1 MSDYPRL
8 TEMGVT
14 HPKQIVHFSVSS
26 IDYNDFLRI
35 VYERPTDSLRP
46 LSRSYR
52 FPRVQ
57 KTLKGEGDAGDDTVV
72 MESSPAFKE
81 ALAELQ
87 ALMGEKQDKQDIAAA
102 MLDELRQLE
111 EDFSMRIECLES
123 LIGKL
128 KDS

>member
-8 TEMGVT
+8 TEMGVI

-35 VYERPTDSLRP
+35 VYDRPKGSLLP

-57 KTLKGEGDAGDDTVV
+57 KSHKGEVDARADKVV
-72 MESSPAFKE
+72 MESSPAFRE
-81 ALAELQ
+81 AIAELQ
-87 ALMGEKQDKQDIAAA
+87 ALMGAKQGKQDIAADL
-102 MLDELRQLE
+102 LDELRQLE
-111 EDFSMRIECLES
+111 EDFSMRTEGLKTLIE
-123 LIGKL
+123 KL
-128 KDS
+128 KAS